1 MLACRAWVL
10 DGPDN
15 LSLRSFNLERSEGL
29 LRIEAVGLCG
39 TDVHA
44 VRGRLP
50 LSYPLVL
57 GHEAVGRIIGPSD
70 EPESKDRAT
79 RFVLAPTRACEH
91 CEACLAGTPTRCSSR
106 KTYGFDFDFSCAP
119 YGAFSDYLALL
130 PGFRLVPV
138 PPSLPTDVAV
148 LTEPLACALS
158 ALRRAASVWPL
169 AGARTAVLGAGP
181 IGLLMAIAA
190 ELLGAQVTVFERAP
204 VRRELAKQLG
214 LHANDPADGTHCEGK
229 MDHVIDCAGSNAA
242 VEQALRL
249 ALRGGV
255 VVVFGSFAVA
265 SAIDVSPSIIC
276 NRELSVLG
284 ASTTHM
290 EDYTIALRLL
300 DWHVSRFRP
309 VVTHRMAMFAT
320 SSLTTALSLMES
332 GECGKIC
339 LMPTAPN

>member
-1 MLACRAWVL
+1 MLECRAWVL
-10 DGPDN
+10 EGPDD
-15 LSLRSFNLERSEGL
+15 LSLRSFHLERSGGL
-29 LRIEAVGLCG
+29 LKIEAVGLCG

-57 GHEAVGRIIGPSD
+57 GHEAVGRIFDPTD
-70 EPESKDRAT
+70 EPESKNRDT
-79 RFVLAPTRACEH
+79 RFILAPTRACQH
-91 CEACLAGTPTRCSSR
+91 CEACLAATPTRCSSR

-138 PPSLPTDVAV
+138 PESLPTEVAV
-148 LTEPLACALS
+148 LAEPLACALS

-169 AGARTAVLGAGP
+169 AGARMAILGAGP
-181 IGLLMAIAA
+181 VGLLMAIAA
-190 ELLGAQVTVFERAP
+190 EVLGARVTVFERASA
-204 VRRELAKQLG
+204 RRKLASQLG
-214 LHANDPADGTHCEGK
+214 LNANDPADAACCEGK

-249 ALRGGV
+249 AHRGGV
-255 VVVFGSFAVA
+255 VVVFGSFAVT
-265 SAIDVSPSIIC
+265 SAIALSPSTIC

-284 ASTTHM
+284 ASTTYM

-300 DWHVSRFRP
+300 DWHVSRFGP
-309 VVTHRMAMFAT
+309 VVTHRLAMFETT
-320 SSLTTALSLMES
+320 SLKAALDLMES

-339 LMPTAPN
+339 LMPTVPN